1 MNTEMPVKEGFVS
14 FHSFKTWYR
23 IVGDHDDPGKFPLV
37 CLHGGPGATHDYF
50 APLEAMEKNGRR
62 VILYDQLGWGNSDH
76 AHNPSMWTVNLFLDE
91 LKVIFRSLGLE
102 RVHVLGH
109 SWGGMLAMEYA
120 LTQPTGLVSLILA
133 DTLAST
139 PQWRVEA
146 KRLIAELPPKVQQ
159 TLQKHEAAGTTNS
172 PEYQK
177 ACRAF
182 SCRYGGGHIKPK
194 PEWVKQAFKK
204 IKDNEVYLTMWGPSE
219 FYATGT
225 LKDWDITS
233 RLGEIRVPTLVLG
246 GKFDEATPVITET
259 IYKGIPGSE
268 WVIFENSAHFPH
280 IEETELYLQVLGKFL
295 DRAEA
300 NLSHNTKEQEK

>member
-1 MNTEMPVKEGFVS
+1 MEIPIKEGFVS
-14 FHSFKTWYR
+14 FHNFKTWYR

-133 DTLAST
+133 DTLASA
-139 PQWRVEA
+139 PQWRAEA

-182 SCRYGGGHIKPK
+182 SSRYGGGHINPK

-204 IKDNEVYLTMWGPSE
+204 LKYNEVYLTMWGPSE

-233 RLGEIRVPTLVLG
+233 RLGEIRVPALVLG

-259 IYKGIPGSE
+259 IHKGIPGSE

-280 IEETELYLQVLGKFL
+280 IEETELYLQVLSKFL
-295 DRAEA
+295 ERAEA
-300 NLSHNTKEQEK
+300 NLSHNTK